1 MALIALGVSG
11 GIGAYKAVEVCRGLQ
26 QRGHDVVAIMT
37 RSAARFVGPVTF
49 EAITRRPII
58 TSQWR
63 PGMNV
68 RLRAERSGETS
79 TEPWR
84 SRADIEHIAIA
95 DQIALLLVAPCTA
108 NVIGKFANGIADD
121 FLSTLY
127 LATKAPVLLAPSMNT
142 NMLAHAAVQ
151 QNLETL
157 AARGVRFVEPGEGY
171 LACGWVGKG
180 RLAEPAEIVAAA
192 ERVLETPGSGLVRS
206 RLVGAGPMVGRKVL
220 VTAGPTYEDIDA
232 VRYVGNRSS
241 GRMGFAIADEARRRG
256 AHVTLV
262 AGPTRLEAPVVDDL
276 VRVRSAA
283 QMHEAVMRSA
293 AGADVVIMAAAVADY
308 TPARQAPGKI
318 AKTDAP
324 LTVTL
329 ERTKDI
335 LADLGAMRDALGG
348 TAPASAEATV
358 GRPVLIGFA
367 AETADVVERA
377 RAKRTRK
384 KLDMI
389 VANDIS
395 AADRGFDTATNEV
408 TLITQDGE
416 EVVPLQS
423 KERVAERILDRV
435 ETLLSARPVAS
446 ARR

>member
-1 MALIALGVSG
+1 VALIALGVSG

-26 QRGHDVVAIMT
+26 QRGHDVVAVMT

-49 EAITRRPII
+49 EAITRRPVI

-63 PGMNV
+63 PGMN
-68 RLRAERSGETS
+68 
-79 TEPWR
+79 
-84 SRADIEHIAIA
+84 ADIEHIAIA

-108 NVIGKFANGIADD
+108 NVIGKCANGIADD

-151 QNLETL
+151 RNLDTL
-157 AARGVRFVEPGEGY
+157 VARGVRFVEPGDGY

-180 RLAEPAEIVAAA
+180 RLAEPADIVAAA
-192 ERVLETPGSGLVRS
+192 ERVLA
-206 RLVGAGPMVGRKVL
+206 GADTKTLAGKQLL

-241 GRMGFAIADEARRRG
+241 GRMGFALAEEARRRG
-256 AHVTLV
+256 AQVILV
-262 AGPTRLEAPVVDDL
+262 AGPTQLEPPSVADV

-283 QMHEAVMRSA
+283 EMHEAVMRAA

-308 TPARQAPGKI
+308 APAQRAGDKL

-324 LTVTL
+324 LTLTL

-348 TAPASAEATV
+348 SA
-358 GRPVLIGFA
+358 PVLVGFA
-367 AETADVVERA
+367 AETGDVVGRA
-377 RAKRTRK
+377 RAKRARK
-384 KLDMI
+384 NVDLI
-389 VANDIS
+389 VANDVS
-395 AADRGFDTATNEV
+395 RRDRGFDAPTNEV
-408 TLITQDGE
+408 TLITADSE
-416 EVVPLQS
+416 EVVPLQA
-423 KERVAERILDRV
+423 KDRVAARILDRV
-435 ETLLSARPVAS
+435 EALLSARPAAP